1 MSNNSRVLFYTIFGM
16 LVLVWLRV
24 GWVLVY
30 PHKPI
35 TFNDVK
41 IQNEK
46 KEVLPGEK
54 LILTVSYSENSGLP
68 ASVYRQLV
76 NTYVMTTTY
85 SEMKLPAGSGTLR
98 EAVHIPEYAEP
109 GKYRVVM
116 SYVYLVSEW
125 PIHRETV
132 QWESEEFMVL
142 RPGASAQFSEAVEE
156 IREMLQVHRKKSTYD
171 KASGGSR
178 P

>member
-1 MSNNSRVLFYTIFGM
+1 MSNNSRVLFYAVFGM

-24 GWVLVY
+24 GWVLIY

-35 TFNDVK
+35 AFHNVK

-46 KEVLPGEK
+46 KELLPGEK

-76 NTYVMTTTY
+76 NTYVMSTTY
-85 SEMKLPAGSGTLR
+85 TETKLPAGSGTLR
-98 EAVHIPEYAEP
+98 EAVHIPEYTEP
-109 GKYRVVM
+109 GKYRVVV

-132 QWESEEFMVL
+132 QWESEEFTVL
-142 RPGASAQFSEAVEE
+142 RPGMSAQLSEAVQEV
-156 IREMLQVHRKKSTYD
+156 RSMLEAHRKKSTYD
-171 KASGGSR
+171 RAK
-178 P
+178 

>member
-1 MSNNSRVLFYTIFGM
+1 MSNNSRVLFYAVFGM

-24 GWVLVY
+24 GWVLIY

-35 TFNDVK
+35 VFQNVK

-54 LILTVSYSENSGLP
+54 LILTVSYTGNIGLP

-76 NTYVMTTTY
+76 NTYVMSTTHT
-85 SEMKLPAGSGTLR
+85 ETKLPAGSGTLR
-98 EAVHIPEYAEP
+98 ESVHIPEYAEP
-109 GKYRVVM
+109 GKYRVVI
-116 SYVYLVSEW
+116 SYIYLVSEW

-132 QWESEEFMVL
+132 QWESEEFTVL
-142 RPGASAQFSEAVEE
+142 RPGVSAQLSEAVQEV
-156 IREMLQVHRKKSTYD
+156 RSMLEAHRKKSTYD
-171 KASGGSR
+171 RAK
-178 P
+178 